1 MDVLGSIGG
10 RGSVEHAEAVKDFY
24 VLLMNLRFSGLDEL
38 VGIFCLLRC
47 SIIIKTTR
55 VTIINRD
62 A

>member
-38 VGIFCLLRC
+38 SAQIG
-47 SIIIKTTR
+47 K
-55 VTIINRD
+55 D
-62 A
+62 ADAARQRLQATAG